1 MAIDPDTSLRQS
13 FEAAGLRDGLL
24 VGVLCSGGLDS
35 AVLLAELAARGPV
48 VPFYVA
54 CGLAWEAAE
63 FDAVQR
69 LLAVLDR
76 RHVRPVV
83 RLSMPTR
90 DLYGDHWSIT
100 AAAVP
105 DAASPDEAVELP
117 GRNAL
122 LAIKPLLWCAA
133 HGVGHLTLA
142 TLAGNPFADA
152 SAEFLFAFAAAISQ
166 GSAATVTLAAPF
178 RRLSK
183 VELIRASRPEVLAAS
198 LSCLAPHHEGG
209 RWWHCGRCN
218 KCGERS
224 LGFRRAG
231 VVDPALPAGGHL
243 SFLPALPG

>member
-1 MAIDPDTSLRQS
+1 MAIDPDTSLMPS
-13 FEAAGLRDGLL
+13 FEAAGLRDGLP

-54 CGLAWEAAE
+54 CGLAWETAE
-63 FDAVQR
+63 FDAVER

-83 RLSMPTR
+83 RLSMPTG
-90 DLYGDHWSIT
+90 DLYGDHWSISGT
-100 AAAVP
+100 AVP
-105 DAASPDEAVELP
+105 DAASCDEAVELP

-133 HGVGHLTLA
+133 HGVGQLALA

-152 SAEFLFAFAAAISQ
+152 SAEFLLAFAAAISQ
-166 GSAATVTLAAPF
+166 GSAATVSLVAPF

-183 VELIRASRPEVLAAS
+183 AELIRASRPEVLAAS
-198 LSCLAPHHEGG
+198 LSCLAPQHDGG

-218 KCGERS
+218 KCAERS

-231 VVDPALPAGGHL
+231 VVDPALSVGG
-243 SFLPALPG
+243 LPPRPPGLPG